1 MAEPFAPCSMPKP
14 TFFNLPAAKRERIV
28 ALAIDEFS
36 GRSFRE
42 ASLSRI
48 VARAGIAKGSMYQ
61 YFDNKL
67 DLYRWLITEE
77 LARRKAEFLGARA
90 PSPDA
95 DFFARIRAMI
105 RAGIEFFLVEPR
117 LSRIAAALLDGS
129 SDPGLREIHAEIRG
143 MGTAVFVEFLR
154 QARERGEIRADL
166 DLEVLARLV
175 SVVLGVGLSDVTLSR
190 LGVDMGGFLADP
202 SLASRLTDE
211 DISGLIEEV
220 IAFVRGGLLGVGGVV
235 R

>member
-1 MAEPFAPCSMPKP
+1 MPKP
-14 TFFNLPAAKRERIV
+14 TFINLPAAKRERIV

-67 DLYRWLITEE
+67 DLYRWLIIEE
-77 LARRKAEFLGARA
+77 LARRKMEFLGARA

-95 DFFARIRAMI
+95 DFFAQIRAMI

-129 SDPGLREIHAEIRG
+129 SEPGLRELHAEVRG
-143 MGTAVFVEFLR
+143 MSTALFVDFLR
-154 QARERGEIRADL
+154 RARERGEIRADL

-175 SVVLGVGLSDVTLSR
+175 NVVLGVGLSDVTLSR

-202 SLASRLTDE
+202 QLASRLTDE
-211 DISGLIEEV
+211 DINGLIDEV
-220 IAFVRGGLLGVGGVV
+220 IAFVRGGLLGVGEGASEEPA
-235 R
+235 